1 MKRTHKCGELRP
13 ENKDEKVILSG
24 WIKSRRDLGGL
35 IFLDL
40 RDRSGFVQVNIEPDA
55 GEELMNLGNSLREE
69 WVISVEGT
77 VRCRPDNMVNKKV
90 ATGGVE
96 VVVTD
101 LKIENKARPMPFNLD
116 DDKVNEEMRLRY
128 RYLDFRRPALT
139 ENMILRHR
147 ITKTLRDYF
156 DDQNFLEIE
165 TPILSKSTPE
175 GARDYLVPSRVHPG
189 EFYALPQAPQQY
201 KQLLMVGGLERYF
214 QIARCFRDEDLRAD
228 RQPEFTQVDLEM
240 SFIDEEDI
248 YSLLEGLMARIMKEV
263 KGIELE
269 TPFQRLDYFEAMG
282 RYGSDKPDTRF
293 GMELIN
299 LEEVL
304 KDSEFAVFAN
314 TLANGGRIGAIN
326 VKGGNKF
333 ATNKTIK
340 EWTAHAQLYGAKG
353 LATIQVKEDGSWK
366 SSLTK
371 FLNEEEVKGITEAAN
386 LEVDDVLLIA
396 ADSFTTSSEVL
407 GQLRLHI
414 AKQMDLIPEGMWN
427 FLWVTDFPLLVQDEE
442 TQEWHA
448 MHHPFT
454 APHEADRN
462 KMQSDRGSIRARA
475 YDLVLNGCEL
485 GGGSIRIHDTQL
497 QAEMFDALGISD
509 EEAQQQFGHILDALA
524 FGAPPHGGLALG
536 LDRMVMLLT
545 GASSLREVIP
555 FPKTAKASCLMTQS
569 PAPVAS
575 DQLAE
580 LSIKTDVKEKSE

>member
-1 MKRTHKCGELRP
+1 
-13 ENKDEKVILSG
+13 
-24 WIKSRRDLGGL
+24 
-35 IFLDL
+35 
-40 RDRSGFVQVNIEPDA
+40 
-55 GEELMNLGNSLREE
+55 
-69 WVISVEGT
+69 
-77 VRCRPDNMVNKKV
+77 
-90 ATGGVE
+90 
-96 VVVTD
+96 
-101 LKIENKARPMPFNLD
+101 
-116 DDKVNEEMRLRY
+116 
-128 RYLDFRRPALT
+128 
-139 ENMILRHR
+139 
-147 ITKTLRDYF
+147 
-156 DDQNFLEIE
+156 
-165 TPILSKSTPE
+165 
-175 GARDYLVPSRVHPG
+175 
-189 EFYALPQAPQQY
+189 
-201 KQLLMVGGLERYF
+201 
-214 QIARCFRDEDLRAD
+214 
-228 RQPEFTQVDLEM
+228 
-240 SFIDEEDI
+240 
-248 YSLLEGLMARIMKEV
+248 MARIMKEV

-304 KDSEFAVFAN
+304 KNSEFGVFAN

-326 VKGGNKF
+326 VKGGKQ
-333 ATNKTIK
+333 IR
-340 EWTAHAQLYGAKG
+340 HQQDDQRMDRSRSVYGAKG

-371 FLNEEEVKGITEAAN
+371 FLNEDEIKGITETAN
-386 LEVDDVLLIA
+386 LEVDDVLLVA

-414 AKQMDLIPEGMWN
+414 AKQMDLIPEGKWN

-462 KMQSDRGSIRARA
+462 KMQNDRGSIRARA

-569 PAPVAS
+569 PAPVAG
-575 DQLAE
+575 DQLEE

>member
-1 MKRTHKCGELRP
+1 MKRTHNCGELRASH
-13 ENKDEKVILSG
+13 DQQDVILSG
-24 WIKSRRDLGGL
+24 WIKSRRDFGGF
-35 IFLDL
+35 IFLDI
-40 RDRSGFVQVNIEPDA
+40 RDRSGIVQVCLDPATGD
-55 GEELMNLGNSLREE
+55 ELMSVGSTLREE
-69 WVISVEGT
+69 WVVTLYGK
-77 VRCRPDNMVNKKV
+77 VNCRPADMINKNMP
-90 ATGGVE
+90 TGEVE
-96 VVVTD
+96 IHVERLEV
-101 LKIENKARPMPFNLD
+101 ENKSKPMPFNID
-116 DDKVNEEMRLRY
+116 DEKVNEEMRLRY

-139 ENMILRHR
+139 QNMILRHR

-156 DDQNFLEIE
+156 DDQDFLEVE

-248 YSLLEGLMARIMKEV
+248 YKLLEGLMQRIMREV
-263 KGIELE
+263 KGIEIPSSFE
-269 TPFQRLDYFEAMG
+269 RLDYFEAMT
-282 RYGSDKPDTRF
+282 RFGSDKPDTRF
-293 GMELIN
+293 GMELIDM
-299 LEEVL
+299 EPAL
-304 KDSEFAVFAN
+304 KTSEFKVFAD

-366 SSLTK
+366 SSITK
-371 FLNEEEVKGITEAAN
+371 FLSEEEQQKITEITG

-396 ADSFTTSSEVL
+396 ADKFTISCEVL

-414 AKQMDLIPEGMWN
+414 AKQMDLIPEDMWN
-427 FLWVTDFPLLVQDEE
+427 FLWVTDFPLLVEDEE
-442 TQEWHA
+442 TQTWQA

-454 APHEADRN
+454 APHETDRD
-462 KMQSDRGSIRARA
+462 KMKTDRGSIRARA

-485 GGGSIRIHDTQL
+485 GGGSIRIHDSQL
-497 QAEMFDALGISD
+497 QSEMFDALGISQ
-509 EEAQQQFGHILDALA
+509 EEAQHQFGHILDALA

-536 LDRMVMLLT
+536 LDRLVMLLV
-545 GASSLREVIP
+545 GATSLREVIP
-555 FPKTAKASCLMTQS
+555 FPKTAKASCLMSQS
-569 PAPVAS
+569 PATVS
-575 DQLAE
+575 DEQLTE
-580 LSIKTDVKEKSE
+580 LSIKTAIVEKES

>member
-1 MKRTHKCGELRP
+1 MKRTHQCGNLRP
-13 ENKDEKVILSG
+13 ENKDQEVILSG

-55 GEELMNLGNSLREE
+55 GEALMTLGNSLREE
-69 WVISVEGT
+69 WVISVKGT
-77 VRCRPDNMVNKKV
+77 VRCRPESMVNKKLP
-90 ATGGVE
+90 TGGVE
-96 VVVTD
+96 VVVQK

-139 ENMILRHR
+139 EKMVLRHR
-147 ITKTLRDYF
+147 ITKTIRDHF
-156 DDQNFLEIE
+156 DDHNFLEIE

-189 EFYALPQAPQQY
+189 QFYALPQAPQQY

-248 YSLLEGLMARIMKEV
+248 YSLLESLMSRIMKEV
-263 KGIELE
+263 KGVDIP
-269 TPFQRLDYFEAMG
+269 TPFPRLDYFEAMT

-299 LEEVL
+299 LEPAL
-304 KDSEFAVFAN
+304 KNSEFKVFAD

-366 SSLTK
+366 SSITK
-371 FLNEEEVKGITEAAN
+371 FLTEDEVQAITETAN

-396 ADSFTTSSEVL
+396 ADSFTTFCEVL

-414 AKQMDLIPEGMWN
+414 AKQTEMIPEDQWN
-427 FLWVTDFPLLVQDEE
+427 YLWVTDFPLLVQDEE

-454 APHEADRN
+454 APHEADRD

-497 QAEMFDALGISD
+497 QSEMFDALGISE
-509 EEAQQQFGHILDALA
+509 EEAQHQFGHILDALA

-569 PAPVAS
+569 PSPVS
-575 DQLAE
+575 DDQLEE
-580 LSIKTDVKEKSE
+580 LSIKTAVKEKSE